1 MKKFDLR
8 LFLGKWYEV
17 ARINNGFEPEMD
29 KVTAQYNL
37 NDNGTIQVINSGYI
51 GDKKRQIVGTAKTTD
66 QSNLLKVSF
75 FPGIYSDYKIL
86 AIGNNYDYALIGGV
100 FKSLINPLTIPTTVV
115 KPPMYLAAPSE
126 TPKITGEFCSCA
138 VNKIV
143 FVHSRLLM
151 LN

>member
-17 ARINNGFEPEMD
+17 ARINNGFEPKMD

-86 AIGNNYDYALIGGV
+86 AIGNSYEYTLIGGELNTYLWILSRTPEISDNI
-100 FKSLINPLTIPTTVV
+100 FKELISIAKEKGYRTDRIILT
-115 KPPMYLAAPSE
+115 KQ
-126 TPKITGEFCSCA
+126 
-138 VNKIV
+138 
-143 FVHSRLLM
+143 
-151 LN
+151 

>member
-29 KVTAQYNL
+29 KVTAQYSL

-51 GDKKRQIVGTAKTTD
+51 GERKRQIIGTAKTTD

-86 AIGNNYDYALIGGV
+86 AIGNSYEYALIGGELNTYLWILSRTPEISDNI
-100 FKSLINPLTIPTTVV
+100 FKELVSIAKEKGYRTDMIILT
-115 KPPMYLAAPSE
+115 KQ
-126 TPKITGEFCSCA
+126 
-138 VNKIV
+138 
-143 FVHSRLLM
+143 
-151 LN
+151 